1 MKNKAYITQLLD
13 YFQYSQSDTMDFHA
27 EAILSD
33 YQEGSSNQSLQ
44 IKLLSVF
51 GGILASLAFL
61 GFLGI
66 TGLYESGTGLL
77 FFGIVFITGAVS
89 IKRDQHNIIIDTVS
103 VGIFIIGY
111 LMLGVGLMQLRINH
125 NLVWFFLMIIAII
138 TLIFSDS
145 YIQSFLSVLIIN
157 GSMFTLIVSNEYY
170 YLIHAAISL
179 LTLLMSYCIVQEAR
193 IITIHNRVVQKYN
206 PIRIGLVLSFLAG
219 LFFIGKKDIIPL
231 APHSIWLSSVIIIPM
246 ITVLDETEQGFW
258 EGCLSVPELRG
269 LVYRPKKIQIDYL
282 DLNAEP
288 QQIIAEDFLATVF
301 QHELDHLFGVLFVDR
316 VRYEPGKSPIS
327 FIEEYQRFL
336 VPKKEDSV
344 GEMAD

>member
-1 MKNKAYITQLLD
+1 MAIRKIARMGHPVLRQVARQLTKEEILSEETRALVRD
-13 YFQYSQSDTMDFHA
+13 LFETMDEYQGIGIAAPQIHESLA
-27 EAILSD
+27 VAIID
-33 YQEGSSNQSLQ
+33 YQKDNEDDDQRNQ
-44 IKLLSVF
+44 
-51 GGILASLAFL
+51 
-61 GFLGI
+61 
-66 TGLYESGTGLL
+66 
-77 FFGIVFITGAVS
+77 
-89 IKRDQHNIIIDTVS
+89 DPPTV
-103 VGIFIIGY
+103 
-111 LMLGVGLMQLRINH
+111 
-125 NLVWFFLMIIAII
+125 
-138 TLIFSDS
+138 
-145 YIQSFLSVLIIN
+145 IIN
-157 GSMFTLIVSNEYY
+157 
-170 YLIHAAISL
+170 
-179 LTLLMSYCIVQEAR
+179 
-193 IITIHNRVVQKYN
+193 
-206 PIRIGLVLSFLAG
+206 
-219 LFFIGKKDIIPL
+219 
-231 APHSIWLSSVIIIPM
+231 PM